1 MLVNVQELK
10 RRYYEQK
17 RREQLTKEVA
27 QVHNA
32 EKKLCLSLRQI

>member
-1 MLVNVQELK
+1 VNVQELK

-27 QVHNA
+27 QVQDAKNTF
-32 EKKLCLSLRQI
+32 SL